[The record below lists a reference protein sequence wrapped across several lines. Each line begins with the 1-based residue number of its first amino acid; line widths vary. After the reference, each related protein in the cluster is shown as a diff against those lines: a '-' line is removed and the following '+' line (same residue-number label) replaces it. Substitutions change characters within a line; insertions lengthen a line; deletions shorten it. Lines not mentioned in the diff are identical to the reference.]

1 MIPDTDGDRCLD
13 CNDLNHVDGHDTD
26 GGGDG
31 DRGMDCDVV
40 NYDEGGENHDAC
52 KVEQERAEAQQQ
64 AEDKQTEVEVD
75 EMK

>member
-13 CNDLNHVDGHDTD
+13 CNDLNHVDGHETD
-26 GGGDG
+26 K
-31 DRGMDCDVV
+31 GMDCDVV
-40 NYDEGGENHDAC
+40 NHDEGGGNHDAC
-52 KVEQERAEAQQQ
+52 KVEQERVEAQQQ

>member
-13 CNDLNHVDGHDTD
+13 CNDLNHVDGHDTG
-26 GGGDG
+26 GGGDK
-31 DRGMDCDVV
+31 GMDCDVV

-52 KVEQERAEAQQQ
+52 KVEQERADAQQQ